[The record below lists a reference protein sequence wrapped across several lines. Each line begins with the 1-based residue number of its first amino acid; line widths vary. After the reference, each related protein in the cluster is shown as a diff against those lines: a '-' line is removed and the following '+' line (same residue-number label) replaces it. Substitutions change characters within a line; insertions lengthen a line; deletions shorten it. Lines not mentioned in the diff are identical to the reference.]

1 MKISTVALLSTF
13 ALVGLAGRSADAENT
28 AFVRGYA
35 YDCAAERPLG
45 GVTVAFHSGSDSR
58 TVKTT
63 SDGKFTVFGLSQGTY
78 SVELK
83 ADVLV
88 EPRFVRST
96 SPFPMR
102 PREAPSPM
110 RSREAQMVHLT
121 TTRTLSVVPN
131 DLVSMRIG
139 VGAVNDVNDAFG
151 RVVPLKCDPD
161 VIAVT
166 PGPIER
172 TTVISH

>member
-13 ALVGLAGRSADAENT
+13 ALVGLAGRPADAENT

-35 YDCAAERPLG
+35 YDCAVERPLG

-78 SVELK
+78 SVVLK

-88 EPRFVRST
+88 DPRFVRST
-96 SPFPMR
+96 SPL
-102 PREAPSPM
+102 PM
-110 RSREAQMVHLT
+110 RSSEAKMVQLT
-121 TTRTLSVVPN
+121 TTRTLSLVPN

-139 VGAVNDVNDAFG
+139 VGAGNDANDAFG